1 MDLKHI
7 LNYRL
12 IELESF
18 HVTVAGVL
26 MMALILVITRIALS
40 VLRRMLFRNLDN
52 SDWDRSR
59 RESMYLL
66 IKYVAWTLTI
76 ALALQAVGI
85 KITLLLAGSAALLVG
100 LGLGVQQIF
109 NDIVSGV
116 FLLFEGTIR
125 LDDIIEV
132 DGMVCQVKEISLRT
146 SRVETRDDVILIV
159 PNHKFIND
167 NVINWSRQPARHARF
182 QVKVGVSYEA
192 DPERVREVLLEC
204 MARQEDIVREEPNAP
219 VIRFNDFGDSALE
232 FEMLFWSQRIF
243 RVERLKS
250 DLRFDVFASL
260 KRAGITIPYP
270 QRDLHIKE
278 LPGELRGRFAEPPSA
293 T

>member
-1 MDLKHI
+1 MDLKGI
-7 LNYRL
+7 LDYRL
-12 IELESF
+12 IDLEHF
-18 HVTVAGVL
+18 HMTVAGVL
-26 MMALILVITRIALS
+26 LMVLILVVTRVALS
-40 VLRRMLFRNLDN
+40 VLRRMLLRNLDD

-66 IKYVAWTLTI
+66 IRYVAWTLAI
-76 ALALQAVGI
+76 VLAVQALGL

-100 LGLGVQQIF
+100 LGLGIQQIF

-125 LDDIIEV
+125 LNDVIEV
-132 DGMVCQVKEISLRT
+132 DGMVCQVKEIRLRT

-204 MARQEDIVREEPNAP
+204 MARQEDIIREEPNAP
-219 VIRFNDFGDSALE
+219 LVRFNDFGDSALE

-260 KRAGITIPYP
+260 KRAGIAIPYP

-278 LPGELRGRFAEPPSA
+278 LPGRLLDRLTDIDS
-293 T
+293 

>member
-1 MDLKHI
+1 MDLKQV

-12 IELESF
+12 IELENF
-18 HVTVAGVL
+18 HMTVAGVL
-26 MMALILVITRIALS
+26 LMALILAATRVSLL
-40 VLRRMLFRNLDN
+40 VLRRMLFRNVDN

-66 IKYVAWTLTI
+66 IKYVAWTLAVAMAVQ
-76 ALALQAVGI
+76 ALGVR
-85 KITLLLAGSAALLVG
+85 ITLLLAGSAALLVG

-125 LDDIIEV
+125 LNDIIEV

-182 QVKVGVSYEA
+182 QVSVGVSYEA
-192 DPERVREVLLEC
+192 DPEQVREVLLQC
-204 MARQEDIVREEPNAP
+204 MARQDDIVQEEPNTP
-219 VIRFNDFGDSALE
+219 LVRFTGFGDSSLE
-232 FEMLFWSQRIF
+232 FDLLFWSQRIF
-243 RVERLKS
+243 RVEKLKS

-260 KRAGITIPYP
+260 KRAGIVIPYP
-270 QRDLHIKE
+270 QRDIHVKE
-278 LPGELRGRFAEPPSA
+278 LPGAWRGRLPDPPPES
-293 T
+293 

>member
-1 MDLKHI
+1 MDLTDI

-12 IELESF
+12 IDLENF
-18 HVTVAGVL
+18 HMTVAGVL
-26 MMALILVITRIALS
+26 LMVLILTVTRVALS
-40 VLRRMLFRNLDN
+40 VFRRMLFRNADS

-59 RESMYLL
+59 RESMFMLVR
-66 IKYVAWTLTI
+66 YVAWTLAVAMAVQ
-76 ALALQAVGI
+76 ALGV

-100 LGLGVQQIF
+100 LGLGIQQIF

-125 LDDIIEV
+125 LNDIIEV

-182 QVKVGVSYEA
+182 QVSVGVSYEA
-192 DPERVREVLLEC
+192 DPEQVREVLLQC
-204 MARQEDIVREEPNAP
+204 MARQDDIVQEEPNKP
-219 VIRFNDFGDSALE
+219 LVRFTGFGDSSLD
-232 FEMLFWSQRIF
+232 FDLLFWSQRIF
-243 RVERLKS
+243 RVEKLRS

-260 KRAGITIPYP
+260 KRAGIVIPYP
-270 QRDLHIKE
+270 QRDIHVKE
-278 LPGELRGRFAEPPSA
+278 LPGAWRGRLPDSTSES
-293 T
+293 

>member
-1 MDLKHI
+1 MDLKQV

-12 IELESF
+12 IELENF
-18 HVTVAGVL
+18 HMTVAGVL
-26 MMALILVITRIALS
+26 LMALILAATRVALL
-40 VLRRMLFRNLDN
+40 VLRRMLFRNVDN

-66 IKYVAWTLTI
+66 IKYVAWTLAVAMAVQ
-76 ALALQAVGI
+76 ALGVR
-85 KITLLLAGSAALLVG
+85 ITLLLAGSAALLVG

-125 LDDIIEV
+125 LNDIIEV

-182 QVKVGVSYEA
+182 QVSVGVSYEA
-192 DPERVREVLLEC
+192 DPEQVREVLLQC
-204 MARQEDIVREEPNAP
+204 MARQDDIVQEEPNTP
-219 VIRFNDFGDSALE
+219 LVRFTGFGDSSLE
-232 FEMLFWSQRIF
+232 FDLLFWSQRIF
-243 RVERLKS
+243 RVEKLKS

-260 KRAGITIPYP
+260 KRAGIVIPYP
-270 QRDLHIKE
+270 QRDIHIKE
-278 LPGELRGRFAEPPSA
+278 LPGAWRGRLPDPPPES
-293 T
+293 